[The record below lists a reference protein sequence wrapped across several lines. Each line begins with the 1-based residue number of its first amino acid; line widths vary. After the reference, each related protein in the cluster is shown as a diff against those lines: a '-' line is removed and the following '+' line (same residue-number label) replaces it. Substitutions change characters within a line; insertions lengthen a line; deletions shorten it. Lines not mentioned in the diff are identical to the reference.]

1 MEREKLLTGYCRA
14 LDGSRMVMAA
24 EENGVLTDIDCDYP
38 GCAHAS
44 VCSVA
49 KAIDEFLKGE

>member
-14 LDGSRMVMAA
+14 LDHSRMVMAA
-24 EENGVLTDIDCDYP
+24 EENGQLTDIDCDYP
-38 GCAHAS
+38 GCAHAP
-44 VCSVA
+44 VCPVA